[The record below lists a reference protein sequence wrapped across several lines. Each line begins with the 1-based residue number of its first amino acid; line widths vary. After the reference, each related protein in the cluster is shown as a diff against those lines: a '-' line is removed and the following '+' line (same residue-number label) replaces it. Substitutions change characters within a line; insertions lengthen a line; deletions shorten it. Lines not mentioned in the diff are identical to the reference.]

1 MDGNTFYFWFEPRF
15 MEWLQQTFGEVGGL
29 LARFFTM
36 FGEEL
41 ILIAILGFIYWCWD
55 KEYGKIIGVNIVTGI
70 CSSILLKNVVLR
82 KRPYMV
88 HENIE
93 CLKPIDNTADASDIS
108 AQGYSFPSTHATN
121 SACVYTTLPFMF
133 RHKIFKILA
142 VILPLIVGLSR
153 MMLGM
158 HYPTDVL
165 AGWFLGAVA
174 GIGLT
179 ILQKRLKRR
188 WILYLIIFLISAAG
202 IFYCRTED
210 YFTSLGIMTGLFLS
224 MPFEKSFVDF
234 KNTRNPLFCIMRI
247 AGGFIV
253 YLSLNLL
260 LKLSF
265 SDSFLHSGSMLSFLI
280 RSLRYAVIT
289 FVAIG
294 VYPMLFGPFENKL
307 RALWKRRTSNAQSK
321 HS

>member
-1 MDGNTFYFWFEPRF
+1 MDGNTFYYWFEPRI
-15 MEWLQQTFGEVGGL
+15 MEWLQRTLGEFGGT
-29 LARFFTM
+29 LARFFTL
-36 FGEEL
+36 FGEEM
-41 ILIAILGFIYWCWD
+41 ILIAILGFIYWCWN

-70 CSSILLKNVVLR
+70 CASILLKNVVLR

-88 HENIE
+88 HDNIK
-93 CLKPIDNTADASDIS
+93 CLKPINDNADASDIS
-108 AQGYSFPSTHATN
+108 AQGYSFPSTHSTN

-153 MMLGM
+153 IMLGM

-165 AGWFLGAVA
+165 VGWGLGAVV

-179 ILQKRLKRR
+179 ILQKKLKRR

-210 YFTSLGIMTGLFLS
+210 YFTSLGIMIGLFLS
-224 MPFEKSFVDF
+224 MPFEKRFVDF
-234 KNTRNPLFCIMRI
+234 KNTRNPLFCILRI
-247 AGGFIV
+247 AGGFLV
-253 YLSLNLL
+253 YLVLNVV
-260 LKLSF
+260 LKLPF
-265 SDSFLHSGSMLSFLI
+265 SDEFLHAQDMPSFLF
-280 RSLRYAVIT
+280 RTLRYAVIV

-294 VYPMLFGPFENKL
+294 IYPMLFKPVEGKITKL
-307 RALWKRRTSNAQSK
+307 WQGRSSNARS
-321 HS
+321 